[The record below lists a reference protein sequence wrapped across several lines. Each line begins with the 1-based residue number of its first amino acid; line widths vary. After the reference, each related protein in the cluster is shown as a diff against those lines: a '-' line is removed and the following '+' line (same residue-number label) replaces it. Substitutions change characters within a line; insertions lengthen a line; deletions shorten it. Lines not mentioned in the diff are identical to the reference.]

1 LVLDLLGGRRAPLM
15 ELPAE
20 GQLDALYT
28 VAPARF
34 VAERDALARQL
45 RGEGKLELA
54 KQAEAMRRPSASVW
68 AVNQAARTN
77 AARVEALLEA
87 AARLRREQGAGDAE
101 ALREAIQAHRTAL
114 RSLVEAAEGALREAG
129 ISSEHSRAIETD
141 LQSAA
146 AGSRE
151 QREQLRAGRLTSDLS
166 PTGFDALSPVAASA
180 SAPPRPQPAAPHEN
194 VAQKKRE
201 EQERLEA
208 KRRELQERADAAEAA
223 RKLAELKRALH
234 AAEAEAHRLEARFRT
249 LDAKA
254 ERAEAS
260 ARGAR
265 AEAEDARAE
274 LAAASERVA
283 ALQRSLDTSG

>member
-1 LVLDLLGGRRAPLM
+1 MAV
-15 ELPAE
+15 PAE

-34 VAERDALARQL
+34 VAERDALARRL
-45 RGEGKLELA
+45 RGEGEPALA
-54 KQAEAMRRPSASVW
+54 EQAEAMRRPSASVW
-68 AVNQAARTN
+68 AVNQAARAD

-87 AARLRREQGAGDAE
+87 AARLRREQGAGDPE

-114 RSLVEAAEGALREAG
+114 RALVEAAEGALQEAG
-129 ISSEHSRAIETD
+129 IRGEHSRAIETD

-166 PTGFDALSPVAASA
+166 PTGFDALSPAAASA
-180 SAPPRPQPAAPHEN
+180 APRPQPAAPHEN

-234 AAEAEAHRLEARFRT
+234 AAEAEAHRLEARFRA

-254 ERAEAS
+254 ERAEVS
-260 ARGAR
+260 ARGSR
-265 AEAEDARAE
+265 AEADAARGE

-283 ALQRSLDTSG
+283 ALRRSLDPSE